1 MDKKLKLF
9 VTEAFQ
15 VVFLVSPVFED
26 FDIQVQEYFFPE
38 EGFDVNTGFRA
49 DFFQC
54 GSLMSDDDT
63 FLGIPFHV
71 DHGHDVDAF
80 GFFLEFL
87 HDNLDGIGNFFI
99 VVQ

>member
-1 MDKKLKLF
+1 MF

-38 EGFDVNTGFRA
+38 EGFDVNTGFRT

-54 GSLMSDDDT
+54 GSLMSDDDA

-71 DHGHDVDAF
+71 DHGHDVDTF